1 MTPSQFR
8 RVRELFEQAAGI
20 TPSEL
25 ADWLDRNAGDDP
37 VVRLELE
44 ALLRVDAKAGAFLSN
59 DVASRLPGIM
69 DDDAGLQPGDV
80 IGSYVIEREIG
91 RGGMGHVYLASDRD
105 LARKVAIKALA
116 PRLVRDENQRER
128 LRREARAAA
137 ALTHPGICTIYTL
150 AEKDGDLF
158 IVSEYVE
165 GRTLREEMSSGQK
178 PDAARV
184 LDTARQLAAAL
195 ASAHEKNITHRDLK
209 PENLMRTRSGLL
221 KILDFGLAVDGGL
234 DPSLPRM
241 TQLGMLVG
249 TPAYMA
255 PEQIKGETVDA
266 RADVFAFGVVM
277 YEYASGHHPFEASNV
292 LEVVSH
298 IMSKDAL
305 PIAERCPALPAALSA
320 VIDRSMQKEPARR
333 FRSAGELVSALD
345 TDSPPALPVPR
356 DKVAAWWRRHQVS
369 AIGLYLVAATLS
381 WQIKEW
387 AHCYADLIFLVVAF
401 TATVAGMFRG
411 FLLFNERINPSG
423 FAFERRRAKRMLLA
437 TDAVIAIALGFDGI
451 LSWIARQPLAG
462 ALTIALAVVIL
473 FLRLVAEPST
483 TDAAFERTGS

>member
-1 MTPSQFR
+1 MTPTQFR
-8 RVRELFEQAAGI
+8 RVRELFEQAADI
-20 TPSEL
+20 QPFEL
-25 ADWLDRNAGDDP
+25 ENWLDRNAGDDP
-37 VVRLELE
+37 VVRRELE
-44 ALLRVDAKAGAFLSN
+44 TLLRVDAKAGAFLSN

-80 IGSYVIEREIG
+80 IGSYVIEREIA
-91 RGGMGHVYLASDRD
+91 RGGMGHVYLASDHD

-116 PRLVRDENQRER
+116 PRLVRDANQRER

-137 ALTHPGICTIYTL
+137 GLAHPGICTIYTL

-165 GRTLREEMSSGQK
+165 GRTLREEMSSDQK

-209 PENLMRTRSGLL
+209 PENLMRTKSGLL

-255 PEQIKGETVDA
+255 PEQLKGETVDV
-266 RADVFAFGVVM
+266 RTDVFAFGVVM
-277 YEYASGHHPFEASNV
+277 YEYASGHHPFEGSNF
-292 LEVVSH
+292 LEVAGHV
-298 IMSKDAL
+298 MSKNAV
-305 PIAERCPALPAALSA
+305 PIAERCPALPAALAA
-320 VIDRSMQKEPARR
+320 VIDRAMQKDPARR
-333 FRSAGELVSALD
+333 FRSAGELVSALN
-345 TDSPPALPVPR
+345 TEGSRPLPVPR
-356 DKVAAWWRRHQVS
+356 DKIAAWWRRHQVS
-369 AIGLYLVAATLS
+369 AIGLYLLAATLS

-387 AHCYADLIFLVVAF
+387 AHGYADLTFLVVAF
-401 TATVAGMFRG
+401 AATVAGMFRG
-411 FLLFNERINPSG
+411 FLLFNERINPVG
-423 FAFERRRAKRMLLA
+423 FAFERRRAKRMLFA
-437 TDAVIAIALGFDGI
+437 TDAIIAFALVINGA
-451 LSWIARQPLAG
+451 LSWRAGQPLVG
-462 ALTIALAVVIL
+462 ALAIALAVVIA

-483 TDAAFERTGS
+483 TDAAFEHARP